1 MARVRFSSREWT
13 LALVAGVV
21 IGTSLL
27 VIKVMAPLWDQLT
40 RLRARESVSQ
50 EKLER
55 WRSLVARRAQIEHA
69 YARYATFRNGDVPE
83 RVQATLLSEL
93 EELARAS
100 NVQMALKPRPIQS
113 DERAHQIGVEL
124 QLDGSQAAVLGF
136 LDRLL
141 SWPRLIIFD
150 RIRLS
155 SAASAERPLR
165 ANVIMSVSV
174 LRPLDEKPAQTGT

>member
-1 MARVRFSSREWT
+1 MAGRRFSSRERT

-21 IGTSLL
+21 IGVSLL
-27 VIKVMAPLWDQLT
+27 VVKVMAPLWEQLT

-55 WRSLVARRAQIEHA
+55 WRSLVDRRAHIEQA
-69 YARYATFRNGDVPE
+69 YARYAKLRQVDIPE
-83 RVQATLLSEL
+83 RVQATVLSEL

-113 DERAHQIGVEL
+113 DERAHHIGVEL
-124 QLDGSQAAVLGF
+124 QLDGTQAAVLGF
-136 LDRLL
+136 LDRLFA
-141 SWPRLIIFD
+141 WPRLIIFE

-155 SAASAERPLR
+155 TAATAERPLR

-174 LRPLDEKPAQTGT
+174 LRAEEKKSAESGG